1 MKHTTFKEKIPEQT
15 SARRPASQ
23 DSSNVLDD
31 AQLLWQELRGLI
43 HDHFKIATLELQ
55 QVAQS
60 LAVMLIAGIMVA
72 ILLIGAWLGL
82 AAAAVLWLIEH
93 GVMQSYAILIAI
105 VFNLLTA
112 LILVVVMRR
121 KSRYLQFPAVR
132 RSLMS
137 MPTRWERKI

>member
-1 MKHTTFKEKIPEQT
+1 MKQTTFKEKIPEQT
-15 SARRPASQ
+15 SARSPASQ

-55 QVAQS
+55 QVAKS

-93 GVMQSYAILIAI
+93 GVMHSYAILIAI

-137 MPTRWERKI
+137 MPTQWERKI

>member
-1 MKHTTFKEKIPEQT
+1 MKDTHLKEKIPEQT
-15 SARRPASQ
+15 AGRSTAPQ
-23 DSSNVLDD
+23 DSSHVLDD
-31 AQLLWQELRGLI
+31 VQLLWHELRGLI
-43 HDHFKIATLELQ
+43 YDHFKIATLELQ
-55 QVAQS
+55 QAARS
-60 LAVMLIAGIMVA
+60 LAVMVIAGVMVA

-105 VFNLLTA
+105 VFNLLIA
-112 LILVVVMRR
+112 LILCVVIRR

-137 MPTRWERKI
+137 MPTQWERNI